1 MKRYKVAIHG
11 HIVEART
18 NEWGAEYVL
27 LNGSLVS
34 RKPYAGFY
42 QANHF
47 FDLEDEQGKT
57 RHIEV
62 SWTDRSKLGLGKY
75 HVQLNVDG
83 VTRCK
88 LKPSDTKKDQDCCT
102 NCGYSLN
109 GLTVDNDEVRCPEC
123 GKHTDAALLGEIAQ
137 AEGASDSNK
146 KPLGS

>member
-1 MKRYKVAIHG
+1 MKTYKVIIHG

-27 LNGSLVS
+27 LDGSLVS
-34 RKPYAGFY
+34 RRIFASLH

-62 SWTDRSKLGLGKY
+62 SWTERSKLGLGKF
-75 HVQLNVDG
+75 HVQINVDG
-83 VTRCK
+83 VIRCK
-88 LKPSDTKKDQDCCT
+88 LKPSDTKKDPGCCT

-109 GLTVDNDEVRCPEC
+109 GLQIENAEVRCPEC
-123 GKHTDAALLGEIAQ
+123 GRHTDATFIGEITQ
-137 AEGASDSNK
+137 PVD
-146 KPLGS
+146 GSATNAKQSGS

>member
-1 MKRYKVAIHG
+1 MRTYQVVIHG

-42 QANHF
+42 QANHY

-62 SWTDRSKLGLGKY
+62 SWTERSKLGLGKF
-75 HVQLNVDG
+75 HVQINVDG

-88 LKPSDTKKDQDCCT
+88 LKPSDTKKHPDCCT
-102 NCGYSLN
+102 NCGYSLK
-109 GLTVDNDEVRCPEC
+109 GLKADNAEVRCPEC
-123 GKHTDAALLGEIAQ
+123 GKHTDAAFISPED
-137 AEGASDSNK
+137 SDKSTTD
-146 KPLGS
+146 S